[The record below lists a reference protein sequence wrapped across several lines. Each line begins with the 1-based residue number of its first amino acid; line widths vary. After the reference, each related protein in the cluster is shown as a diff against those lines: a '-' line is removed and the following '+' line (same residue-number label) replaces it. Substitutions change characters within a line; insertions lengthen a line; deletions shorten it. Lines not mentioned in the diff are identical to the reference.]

1 MNIQLVNPIKNGKI
15 RKPDKWGNG
24 NFGAPRGSRKHN
36 GIDIVAINRQDV
48 LSPVN
53 GKVIRKS
60 FPYAKDLSYTGV
72 LIEGTGNHAG
82 ISVKIF
88 YMTPLASV
96 MGSNVSAG
104 DKIGAAQA
112 LTRKYPGITNHIH
125 LEVRKNNLIVN
136 PKTMLPG
143 IV

>member
-1 MNIQLVNPIKNGKI
+1 MNIQLVNPIKNGRI
-15 RKPDKWGNG
+15 RNPDKWGSG
-24 NFGAPRGSRKHN
+24 SFGAPRGSRKHN
-36 GIDIVAINRQDV
+36 GIDITAINRQDV
-48 LSPVN
+48 LSPVS

-72 LIEGTGNHAG
+72 LIEGTDGHAG
-82 ISVKIF
+82 ILVKIF
-88 YMTPLASV
+88 YMTPLVSV
-96 MGSNVSAG
+96 IGSNVSAG
-104 DKIGAAQA
+104 EKIGAAQE

-143 IV
+143 IM